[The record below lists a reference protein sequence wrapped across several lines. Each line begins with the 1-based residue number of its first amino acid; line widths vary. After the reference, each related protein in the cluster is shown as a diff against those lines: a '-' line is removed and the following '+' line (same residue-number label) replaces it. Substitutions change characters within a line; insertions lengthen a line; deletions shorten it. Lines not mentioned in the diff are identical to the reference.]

1 MYCVRLKPAVP
12 WGPEAARRVFS
23 AMVTAVRPFS
33 ARHARHT
40 SGPAAL
46 EPPRRPDAA
55 SFSLLVLGAACAQAG
70 RVLAVPAVPGA
81 HPLRALGSA
90 DGAVRLLAPEW
101 AEISC
106 AADPVLARM
115 FAFFALGTEWQW
127 TARPAE
133 YARVLA
139 SSDLLRQSTRLLALG
154 GAFVESLEGRCAEP
168 GFCSS
173 PDAAP

>member
-1 MYCVRLKPAVP
+1 MPLNFA
-12 WGPEAARRVFS
+12 F
-23 AMVTAVRPFS
+23 
-33 ARHARHT
+33 
-40 SGPAAL
+40 
-46 EPPRRPDAA
+46 
-55 SFSLLVLGAACAQAG
+55 LVLGAACAQAE

-90 DGAVRLLAPEW
+90 DGVVRLLAPEW

-106 AADPVLARM
+106 AADPVNARANV
-115 FAFFALGTEWQW
+115 FTALETEWQW

-154 GAFVESLEGRCAEP
+154 GAYVESLEGRCAEP
-168 GFCSS
+168 GVCSS
-173 PDAAP
+173 PAAAQ